1 MPDQI
6 EGART
11 MSMNPVKELDSFITR
26 FEAQESRVQ
35 AFVPGTVDL
44 DQLRNEAERIEAI
57 GMAERRPLQGLFVGV
72 KDIFHV
78 DGFPTHAGSKLPAQ
92 DLAGEQAATVT
103 QLKQAGALVFGKTVT
118 TEFAYFGPGP
128 TRNPRNLEH
137 TPGGSSSGSAA
148 AVAAGMVPAALGT
161 QTIGSIIR
169 PAAFCGVVG
178 YKPTSGRLSTQG
190 VIPLSPTLDHVGLFA
205 PKAAKMHW
213 LASHLVDGWAARA
226 PLARP
231 VLGIPVGPY
240 MNSTSAEGLAAFE
253 AAQAKL
259 TEAGYEARG
268 VDCFED
274 FDEIVK
280 RHNLILAA
288 EAAAVHEDWFERHS
302 DLYHSK
308 TAELITKG
316 REVDASDLADALLG
330 PTELR
335 LDLTQRMR
343 ENKID
348 LWISPS
354 APGTAPKG
362 LESTGD
368 PVMNLPWTQC
378 GFPSVT
384 LPEGQDENGLPYG
397 LQLCAAWNE
406 DERLLQWAMEIEAD
420 LEG

>member
-1 MPDQI
+1 
-6 EGART
+6 
-11 MSMNPVKELDSFITR
+11 
-26 FEAQESRVQ
+26 
-35 AFVPGTVDL
+35 
-44 DQLRNEAERIEAI
+44 
-57 GMAERRPLQGLFVGV
+57 VGV

-205 PKAAKMHW
+205 PKAARMHW
-213 LASHLVDGWAARA
+213 LASQLVDGWAARA
-226 PLARP
+226 PLAKP

-253 AAQAKL
+253 AAQGKL

-268 VDCFED
+268 VETSIGPDSAHAREQNRPLDQPFCSGD
-274 FDEIVK
+274 SSKGIGKHRGSGDE
-280 RHNLILAA
+280 
-288 EAAAVHEDWFERHS
+288 S
-302 DLYHSK
+302 S
-308 TAELITKG
+308 
-316 REVDASDLADALLG
+316 VDSV
-330 PTELR
+330 
-335 LDLTQRMR
+335 
-343 ENKID
+343 
-348 LWISPS
+348 WISLS
-354 APGTAPKG
+354 H
-362 LESTGD
+362 
-368 PVMNLPWTQC
+368 
-378 GFPSVT
+378 
-384 LPEGQDENGLPYG
+384 
-397 LQLCAAWNE
+397 AA
-406 DERLLQWAMEIEAD
+406 
-420 LEG
+420 